1 MSELLQFSVPTTARV
16 KEDALS
22 RDLLFPRYGDGA
34 RGFKHGKLTD
44 SPSMYRNVITWYLKA
59 AGLTTATIAS
69 HLSISPSRVNALA
82 LRTRKQLYSGITI
95 ELMQWTG
102 KEKKL
107 SPEELPVHMF
117 VAMKNEMW
125 AAEHAL
131 AYCNKA
137 DCRVLSGAL
146 RLGRSAYLA
155 AMESIVGL
163 KCSCDICKLQ
173 SSDFTPYWVD
183 EAETQ

>member
-1 MSELLQFSVPTTARV
+1 MNEPLQFSRPTTARI
-16 KEDALS
+16 KEDVS
-22 RDLLFPRYGDGA
+22 SQDLLFPKYGDGA

-69 HLSISPSRVNALA
+69 YLSISPSRVNALA

-95 ELMQWTG
+95 ELMQWSG
-102 KEKKL
+102 KKKKL
-107 SPEELPVHMF
+107 SPEELSVHMF

-131 AYCNKA
+131 SYCNKA
-137 DCRVLSGAL
+137 DCRVRSGAL
-146 RLGRSAYLA
+146 RLGRAAYVA
-155 AMESIVGL
+155 AMDPVVGL
-163 KCSCDICKLQ
+163 KCSCDMCKFQ
-173 SSDFTPYWVD
+173 SSDFTPYWV
-183 EAETQ
+183 EESEPN

>member
-1 MSELLQFSVPTTARV
+1 MSELLQFSVPSSARI
-16 KEDALS
+16 KEDVLS
-22 RDLLFPRYGDGA
+22 QDLLFPRYGDGA

-44 SPSMYRNVITWYLKA
+44 SPSMYRNVIAWYLKA

-82 LRTRKQLYSGITI
+82 LRTRKQLYSGITVA
-95 ELMQWTG
+95 LMEWTG

-117 VAMKNEMW
+117 VAMKDEMW

-131 AYCNKA
+131 FFCKT
-137 DCRVLSGAL
+137 DVRVVSGAL
-146 RLGRSAYLA
+146 RLGRAAYLA

-163 KCSCDICKLQ
+163 KCSCDLCKLQ
-173 SSDFTPYWVD
+173 SSDFTPYWV
-183 EAETQ
+183 EESEST